1 MTRSI
6 YFHLTMH
13 PLLTCLL
20 LVLTADGFAAI
31 PQAAAA
37 PPGAS
42 ATAQASAAA
51 KPEIVVLERGK
62 AIERALTGAQVH
74 SYSVALGPG
83 QYAEVVVEQRG
94 VDLGVRVLDAPGH
107 ILAYVNSEIR
117 TQGRERIPLVADS
130 AITYQLDIK
139 AEYPRIAG
147 GHYEIHVTPTR
158 PATEKDRIAF
168 EACKLITQA
177 SRLNDAGKYDEAI
190 PLAQQ
195 ALEASEKALGPE
207 DAYVGEL
214 AERLG
219 LMQRTKG
226 NYANAERTLER
237 AISISEKAL
246 GKESAQTAL
255 AENAL
260 GLVYRSTQDDV
271 KAERFL
277 QLGLE
282 TMEKSLGGDHP
293 YVALCLMNIA
303 GLQLQRG
310 DSPTAIADLQRALAI
325 ADKSVEPDHF
335 LMIALPHNLGDAY
348 LNRGDYDRAE
358 PLTERALKAAEQKY
372 GPDHPNIT
380 NSLQNL
386 GSIARIKKQ
395 YPRALELLWRAEKI
409 REKNLGPRHQS
420 TLALLINIGNVYKD
434 QGDYT
439 KALELYHQALDGLE
453 VTMGPYHNLTLMS
466 LANITS
472 VHSIQGDVLNAV
484 LYQARADRVVEKQ
497 IELNLAVGS
506 ERHMLAYSDWMADR
520 TDRTISLHVQKF
532 PDHPVAREMAAA
544 AILQRKGRVLDAVAE
559 TIAALRQRLKPDDRK
574 LLDQLAGTDSEL
586 ARVALSGPGR
596 TPPDEYKKKL
606 AALEERR
613 EKLEAEVSRSTAGY
627 FEQTDP
633 VTIAA
638 VRKAIP
644 ANAVLIEFAV
654 YHPFNPQAIDGSDDR
669 YGEARYVTYVI
680 PGRGEVQWKDLG
692 SVKEI
697 DQMLDA
703 LRQALRDPD
712 SADIKQLARA
722 ADEKVFE
729 PIRPLLGN
737 ATQLLI
743 SPDGELNLVP
753 LEAFSD
759 AQGRYLVER
768 YSISYLTSGRDLL
781 RMQISR
787 PSGSGPLLIA
797 DPLFGEPGTT
807 QMAGMA
813 QPKGATRPFK
823 NRRRSVTTAGDLS
836 GVYFA
841 PLSATAQEA
850 RSIQA
855 LFPEARVLTG
865 QQATT
870 AVLKQVDAPLILHIA
885 THGFFLEDPAHDAKE
900 ADKPAKPR
908 IENPLL
914 RSGLAL
920 AGANLQKN
928 GKNDDGIFTALEASN
943 LNLWGTKLVTL
954 SACDTGVGEVKAG
967 EGIYGLRRAFF
978 RAGAETLVMSLW
990 PVSDNVTREMMT
1002 AYYTGLKRGLGR
1014 GEALHQAE
1022 LAMLKRKGRA
1032 HPFYWAS
1039 FIQSGDWAN
1048 LEGKK

>member
-1 MTRSI
+1 MKRSI
-6 YFHLTMH
+6 HFQGTKRGARW
-13 PLLTCLL
+13 LLI
-20 LVLTADGFAAI
+20 VVTAGGFAATS
-31 PQAAAA
+31 QAASS
-37 PPGAS
+37 PQS
-42 ATAQASAAA
+42 ATSAAQTPAAA
-51 KPEIVVLERGK
+51 KPEQIIALERGK
-62 AIERALTGAQVH
+62 AIDRALTGAQVH
-74 SYSVALGPG
+74 SYSVALSAG

-94 VDLGVRVLDAPGH
+94 VDVGVRIEDTPGH
-107 ILAYVNSEIR
+107 VAAYVNSDIR
-117 TQGRERIPLVADS
+117 KQGQERIPLVADS
-130 AITYQLDIK
+130 AITYQLNIK
-139 AEYPRIAG
+139 AEYPRISD
-147 GHYEIHVTPTR
+147 GHYEIQVTEIK
-158 PATEKDRIAF
+158 PATDKDRSVF

-177 SRLNDAGKYDEAI
+177 SQLNDAGKYDEAI
-190 PLAQQ
+190 SLAQQ
-195 ALEASEKALGPE
+195 ALETSEKALGPE

-219 LMQRTKG
+219 LMLRTKG

-237 AISISEKAL
+237 AIRISEKAL
-246 GKESAQTAL
+246 GKESPQTGL

-271 KAERFL
+271 KAEKFL
-277 QLGLE
+277 QQGLE
-282 TMEKSLGGDHP
+282 TLEKSLGSDHP
-293 YVALCLMNIA
+293 YVALSLMNIS
-303 GLQLQRG
+303 GLHLQRG
-310 DSPTAIADLQRALAI
+310 DFPTGIAELQRALAI
-325 ADKSVEPDHF
+325 ADKTVDPDHY
-335 LMIALPHNLGDAY
+335 LMMALPHNLGDAY
-348 LNRGDYDRAE
+348 LNQGDYDRAE

-372 GPDHPNIT
+372 GPDHPNVAYP
-380 NSLQNL
+380 LQNL

-395 YPRALELLWRAEKI
+395 YPRALEFLWRAEKI
-409 REKNLGPRHQS
+409 RAKNLGPRHQS
-420 TLALLINIGNVYKD
+420 TLALLINIANVYKD
-434 QGDYT
+434 QGDLA

-453 VTMGPYHNLTLMS
+453 VTMGPYHNLTLMA

-472 VHSIQGDVLNAV
+472 VHSIQGDARSALE
-484 LYQARADRVVEKQ
+484 YQTRVDQVVEKQ

-520 TDRTISLHVQKF
+520 TDRTISLHVQRF
-532 PDHPVAREMAAA
+532 PDNPVAREMAAM
-544 AILQRKGRVLDAVAE
+544 AILQRKGRVLDAVSE
-559 TIAALRQRLKPDDRK
+559 TIAALRRRLKPDDQR
-574 LLDQLAGTDSEL
+574 LLDQLAGTDTEL

-606 AALEERR
+606 NALEEQR
-613 EKLEAEVSRSTAGY
+613 EKLEAQVSRSTTGY
-627 FEQTDP
+627 FEQTNP
-633 VTIAA
+633 VTLAA

-669 YGEARYVTYVI
+669 FGEARYVTYVI
-680 PGRGEVQWKDLG
+680 PSQGEIQWKDLG

-697 DQMLDA
+697 DKTLDA
-703 LRQALRDPD
+703 LRQALRDPERSD
-712 SADIKQLARA
+712 VKQVARI

-729 PIRPLLGN
+729 PIRPLLGR

-743 SPDGELNLVP
+743 SPDGEINLVP

-759 AQGRYLVER
+759 AGGRYLVER

-787 PSGSGPLLIA
+787 PNKTGPLLIA
-797 DPLFGEPGTT
+797 DPLFGEPTIAQT
-807 QMAGMA
+807 ARLE
-813 QPKGATRPFK
+813 QPKAATPSAP

-841 PLSATAQEA
+841 PLSGTAREA
-850 RSIQA
+850 RSIQS
-855 LFPEARVLTG
+855 LFPEAKVLTG

-870 AVLKQVDAPLILHIA
+870 AVLKQVEAPLILHIA
-885 THGFFLEDPAHDAKE
+885 THGFFLEDPAQGAKE
-900 ADKPAKPR
+900 GSPAKPG

-920 AGANLQKN
+920 AGANLQKA
-928 GKNDDGIFTALEASN
+928 GGSDDGILTALEASN

-954 SACDTGVGEVKAG
+954 SACDTGVGEVRTG

-990 PVSDNVTREMMT
+990 PVSDNIAREMMT
-1002 AYYTGLKRGLGR
+1002 SYYAGLKRKLGR

-1022 LAMLKRKGRA
+1022 LTMLKKKGRE

-1039 FIQSGDWAN
+1039 FIQSGEWAN
-1048 LEGKK
+1048 LDGKK